1 MSQPPTAAAAAVE
14 PNKITSAITTPPA
27 TSVATAAPA
36 QPNDFSQQAG
46 EAQPSLLAEFLDFLV
61 HNQAWW
67 LTPIIVVLLLVGLL
81 VIFGAGAAGPFIYT
95 LF

>member
-1 MSQPPTAAAAAVE
+1 MSQLPITAAVE
-14 PNKITSAITTPPA
+14 SNQIIPGKITPPA
-27 TSVATAAPA
+27 TSVVTAATG
-36 QPNDFSQQAG
+36 QPDDFSQQAG

>member
-1 MSQPPTAAAAAVE
+1 MSQPPTAAVE
-14 PNKITSAITTPPA
+14 PNKITPANTATPS
-27 TSVATAAPA
+27 TSVVTATPA
-36 QPNDFSQQAG
+36 QTDNFAQQAG